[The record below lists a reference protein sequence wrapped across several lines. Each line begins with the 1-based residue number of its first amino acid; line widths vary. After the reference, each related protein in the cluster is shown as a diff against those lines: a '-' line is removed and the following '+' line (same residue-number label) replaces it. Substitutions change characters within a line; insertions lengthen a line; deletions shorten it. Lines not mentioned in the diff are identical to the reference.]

1 MPGGA
6 VVSPAGTGQ
15 PSSGSQGRGS
25 IPKGKMKKHIAA
37 PMTLIFPAVVLYL
50 IFFIWPAAI
59 GLYYSFTNYKGMP
72 KYKTVG
78 LKNYT
83 TLLADHDFWAA
94 LLRTFEFII
103 CSVPLNVC
111 ISLLAAILVTS
122 RKAIGHTLA
131 RTLFFIPWLVSPI
144 ITGLIWRWMFGE
156 GFGIVNQVI
165 QSFGGHGLRWATDAN
180 LSFAVLVLAGVW
192 AGMAFNMLLFI
203 TALKN
208 VPESLYEAASLDGAN
223 AWQRFV
229 NVTLPGIAPTM
240 FMVVLLGTIGGI
252 KEFAMVQALN
262 GGGPGTSNRLVVQ
275 YIYETGFS
283 NSRIG
288 YASAASMILLVIL
301 VIVSLIQM
309 WFNKRNGGK

>member
-1 MPGGA
+1 MLHTKA
-6 VVSPAGTGQ
+6 
-15 PSSGSQGRGS
+15 
-25 IPKGKMKKHIAA
+25 KGKTKDDHPNRLKKQIAA
-37 PMTLIFPAVVLYL
+37 PLILIAPAVVLYA

-59 GLYYSFTNYKGMP
+59 GFFYSFTNYKGLS
-72 KYKTVG
+72 KYKMVG
-78 LKNYT
+78 LSNYSS
-83 TLLADHDFWAA
+83 LLADHDFWAS
-94 LLRTFEFII
+94 LLRTFEYII

-111 ISLLAAILVTS
+111 LSLLAAVLVTN
-122 RKAIGHTLA
+122 RKAIGRTLA

-165 QSFGGHGLRWATDAN
+165 QGFGGHSLHWATNSSLA
-180 LSFAVLVLAGVW
+180 FIVLVLAGVW

-203 TALKN
+203 TALEN
-208 VPESLYEAASLDGAN
+208 VQQSLYEAASLDGAN

-229 NVTLPGIAPTM
+229 HITLPEIAPTT

-252 KEFAMVQALN
+252 KEFAMVQSLN

-288 YASAASMILLVIL
+288 YASAASMVLLVVL

-309 WFNKRNGGK
+309 WFNKRNGGR